1 MFDDC
6 RTAACRSGTM
16 LERMRHRSS
25 TTVLGDDAGGSD
37 ARSAAD
43 GEKDLDV
50 LHFTYFVVR
59 LQHAPRAARP
69 IELCGVVERLAS
81 GEKCGFRNAAELFRL
96 LDSWA
101 HGSEVARGPKTG

>member
-1 MFDDC
+1 
-6 RTAACRSGTM
+6 
-16 LERMRHRSS
+16 MRHRSS

-37 ARSAAD
+37 ARTAAD

-59 LQHAPRAARP
+59 LQHARP
-69 IELCGVVERLAS
+69 VLRPAELCGVVERLAS
-81 GEKCGFRNAAELFRL
+81 GEKCTFRSAAELVRL

-101 HGSEVARGPKTG
+101 HASEVSSGPMTG